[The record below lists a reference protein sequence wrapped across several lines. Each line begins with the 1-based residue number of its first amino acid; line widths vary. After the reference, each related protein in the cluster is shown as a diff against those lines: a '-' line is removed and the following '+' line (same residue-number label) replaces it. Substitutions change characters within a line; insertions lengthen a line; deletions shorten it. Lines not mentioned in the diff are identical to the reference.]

1 MTTARNVPGV
11 DTPPVSGMRRIN
23 GLRGLHDF
31 LLSHPGRKLTLG
43 ALFLALA
50 AFATPGLDAFG
61 DPGHRVI
68 GRVAELQ
75 LQQSGKPRAL
85 NEIRRILGP
94 QETLAAATLWAD
106 TREMLNVEC

>member
-1 MTTARNVPGV
+1 MMTTARNVPGV
-11 DTPPVSGMRRIN
+11 DAPPVSGMRRIN
-23 GLRGLHDF
+23 RVRGLHE
-31 LLSHPGRKLTLG
+31 LRLSHPGRKLTLG
-43 ALFLALA
+43 ALLLALA
-50 AFATPGLDAFG
+50 APGLDAFG

-94 QETLAAATLWAD
+94 QETL
-106 TREMLNVEC
+106 